1 MYSIQLRRFPH
12 RFVRLATFLV
22 MVALLAA
29 CVGPQI
35 AEEGSDS
42 GAAPAATAAPAAEAP
57 ASDSSAA
64 SGSNQISVYIDSD
77 TNISDW
83 WSNTIKPMF
92 EAAHP
97 EYELVVVHTG
107 GSGGSGNGPIADR
120 AYAALQTNDDPD
132 VDYFE
137 TWNVLQPIGALDAG
151 LWQELNAD
159 SVPNMANVIE
169 PALRSS
175 TGYDLPYRGSQVLL
189 GYNEERLLGIL
200 KEQGKV
206 GADVT
211 EVPAEFVPSTWPE
224 LMTWVCEFPGEF
236 IYPRPDTTGAGRN
249 FVTRAVMEA
258 NELNPDTFTVD
269 AYTEQYGTAELTPEQ
284 ITEINDNYYA
294 ETWEMLNGIES
305 CLHDN
310 AAYPSGAAA
319 TTRLLADELVTM
331 IPIWSDQALQAKSA
345 GLLPE
350 RIRFIQL
357 EDLPMVG
364 GYASSAIP
372 ANASNL
378 EGALVLADFLLSPE
392 VQESVVRDI
401 GGFPAIAWDQLPA
414 ELQDDFNDVI
424 TDNVPSFGSPWVPP
438 MYDGWYTNVA
448 PDIEREN

>member
-1 MYSIQLRRFPH
+1 MYGKPKRTFLR
-12 RFVRLATFLV
+12 VATFLLL
-22 MVALLAA
+22 VALLAA
-29 CVGPQI
+29 CVAPQI
-35 AEEGSDS
+35 GEEGAGDT
-42 GAAPAATAAPAAEAP
+42 AAPAATEAPAAEAP
-57 ASDSSAA
+57 AAESSAA
-64 SGSNQISVYIDSD
+64 GANQISVYIDSD

-97 EYELVVVHTG
+97 DYELVIVHTG

-137 TWNVLQPIGALDAG
+137 TWNVLQPVGALDAG
-151 LWQELNAD
+151 LWQELNAEN
-159 SVPNMANVIE
+159 VPNMANVIA

-175 TGYDLPYRGSQVLL
+175 TGHDLPYRGSQVLL
-189 GYNEERLLGIL
+189 AYNEERLLNIL

-206 GADVT
+206 GADAT
-211 EVPAEFVPSTWPE
+211 AVPEEFVPSTWPE
-224 LMTWVCEFPGEF
+224 LMTWVCDFSGEF

-249 FVTRAVMEA
+249 FVTRAVLET
-258 NELNPDTFTVD
+258 NNLDTTIFTVD
-269 AYTEQYGTAELTPEQ
+269 AYTEQYGTEELTPEQ
-284 ITEINDNYYA
+284 ITEINDKYFA
-294 ETWEMLNGIES
+294 KTWEMLNEIEP

-331 IPIWSDQALQAKSA
+331 IPIWSDQALQAKNA

-350 RIRFIQL
+350 SIRFIQL

-372 ANASNL
+372 TNASNL
-378 EGALVLADFLLSPE
+378 EGALVLANFLLSPE
-392 VQESVVRDI
+392 AQESVVRDI
-401 GGFPAIAWDQLPA
+401 GGFPAISWEQLPA
-414 ELQDDFNDVI
+414 ELQEEFNDVI
-424 TDNVPSFGSPWVPP
+424 TDNVPAFGSVWQPS
-438 MYDGWYTNVA
+438 MYDGWYATVA
-448 PDIEREN
+448 PDIVRE

>member
-1 MYSIQLRRFPH
+1 MYGKQQLTFL
-12 RFVRLATFLV
+12 RLTTFLV
-22 MVALLAA
+22 LMALLAA

-35 AEEGSDS
+35 AEEGSNS
-42 GAAPAATAAPAAEAP
+42 GAAPAATEAPAAEAP
-57 ASDSSAA
+57 AAEESSAA
-64 SGSNQISVYIDSD
+64 GANQISVYIDSD

-97 EYELVVVHTG
+97 DYELVVVHTG

-120 AYAALQTNDDPD
+120 AYASLQTNDDPD

-137 TWNVLQPIGALDAG
+137 TWNVLQPVGALDAG
-151 LWQELNAD
+151 LWQELNAEN
-159 SVPNMANVIE
+159 VPNMANVIE

-175 TGYDLPYRGSQVLL
+175 TGHDLPYRGSQVLL
-189 GYNEERLLGIL
+189 AYNEERLLNIL
-200 KEQGKV
+200 KEQSKV
-206 GADVT
+206 GADAT
-211 EVPAEFVPSTWPE
+211 EVPAEFVPSTWPA
-224 LMTWVCEFPGEF
+224 LMTWVCDFSGEF

-249 FVTRAVMEA
+249 FVTRAVLET
-258 NELNPDTFTVD
+258 NNLDTTIFTVD
-269 AYTEQYGTAELTPEQ
+269 AYTEQYGTEELTPEQ
-284 ITEINDNYYA
+284 VAEINDKYFA
-294 ETWEMLNGIES
+294 KTWEMLNSIEP

-331 IPIWSDQALQAKSA
+331 IPIWSDQALQAKNA

-350 RIRFIQL
+350 SIRFIQL

-372 ANASNL
+372 ANASNQ
-378 EGALVLADFLLSPE
+378 EGALILADFLLTPE

-401 GGFPAIAWDQLPA
+401 GGFPAIAWEQLPA
-414 ELQDDFNDVI
+414 ELQEDFNDVI
-424 TDNVPSFGSPWVPP
+424 TDNVPAFGSVWQPP
-438 MYDGWYTNVA
+438 MYDGWYATVA
-448 PDIEREN
+448 PDIVRE

>member
-1 MYSIQLRRFPH
+1 MYGKPLR
-12 RFVRLATFLV
+12 TFWRMAAFLLL
-22 MVALLAA
+22 VALLAA
-29 CVGPQI
+29 CVAPQI
-35 AEEGSDS
+35 GEEGDS
-42 GAAPAATAAPAAEAP
+42 GAAAPAATEAAAEEP
-57 ASDSSAA
+57 AGSDSSAA
-64 SGSNQISVYIDSD
+64 GGSNQISVYIDSD

-107 GSGGSGNGPIADR
+107 GSGGSGNGPIVDR

-137 TWNVLQPIGALDAG
+137 TWNVLQPVGALDAG

-159 SVPNMANVIE
+159 TVPNMANVIE

-189 GYNEERLLGIL
+189 AYNEERLLNLL
-200 KEQGKV
+200 KEQDKV
-206 GADVT
+206 AADAD

-224 LMTWVCEFPGEF
+224 LMDWVCEFPGEF

-249 FVTRAVMEA
+249 FVTRAVMESNNLA
-258 NELNPDTFTVD
+258 TDIFTVD
-269 AYTEQYGTAELTPEQ
+269 AYTEQYGTGELTPEQ
-284 ITEINDNYYA
+284 ITAINDAYYA
-294 ETWEMLNGIES
+294 TTWEMLNSMEP
-305 CLHDN
+305 CLYDN

-319 TTRLLADELVTM
+319 TTRLLADELVTL
-331 IPIWSDQALQAKSA
+331 IPIWSDQALQAKNA

-378 EGALVLADFLLSPE
+378 EGALVLADFLLTPE

-401 GGFPAIAWDQLPA
+401 GGFPAISWDQLPT
-414 ELQDDFNDVI
+414 ELQEDFNDVI
-424 TDNVPSFGSPWVPP
+424 TDNVPSFGTPWVPP
-438 MYDGWYTNVA
+438 MYDGWYANVA
-448 PDIEREN
+448 PDVERGN

>member
-1 MYSIQLRRFPH
+1 MYGQYQRTFMRF
-12 RFVRLATFLV
+12 ATFL
-22 MVALLAA
+22 LLLTFLAA
-29 CVGPQI
+29 CAGPQI
-35 AEEGSDS
+35 AEESDERSAAGSTTP
-42 GAAPAATAAPAAEAP
+42 GTTPASSNASTTGTAAG
-57 ASDSSAA
+57 
-64 SGSNQISVYIDSD
+64 GSNQISVYIDSD

-120 AYAALQTNDDPD
+120 AYAAFQTNDDPD

-151 LWQELNAD
+151 LWQAVNPET
-159 SVPNMANVIE
+159 VPNLANVIE
-169 PALRSS
+169 TATRSS

-189 GYNEERLLGIL
+189 AYNEERLLTL
-200 KEQGKV
+200 LQAQGKV
-206 GADVT
+206 AADAT
-211 EVPAEFVPSTWPE
+211 EVPEESVPSTWPE
-224 LMTWVCEFPGEF
+224 LMTWICEFPGEF
-236 IYPRPDTTGAGRN
+236 VYPRPDSTGAGRN

-258 NELNPDTFTVD
+258 NDLNPDTFTVD
-269 AYTEQYGTAELTPEQ
+269 AYTEQYGSEELTPEQ
-284 ITEINDNYYA
+284 ITEINDQYYA
-294 ETWEMLNGIES
+294 GAWEMLNEIEP
-305 CLHDN
+305 CLYDN

-319 TTRLLADELVTM
+319 TTRLLADELVTL
-331 IPIWSDQALQAKSA
+331 IPIWSDQALQARNA

-350 RIRFIQL
+350 ATRFIQL

-364 GYASSAIP
+364 GYAASAIP

-378 EGALVLADFLLSPE
+378 EGALILADFLLTAE

-401 GGFPAIAWDQLPA
+401 GGFPAISWEQLPA
-414 ELQDDFNDVI
+414 DLQADFNDVI
-424 TDNVPSFGSPWVPP
+424 TDNVPSFGTVWVPP

-448 PDIEREN
+448 PDITRE